1 MSKSH
6 RGKGIRSLARHGRG
20 TCGRCKKEN
29 IKVLYEHE
37 IDGKKV
43 TVCKFCNAAIKNS
56 SVPAPAAAAEAAPAA
71 ETSAEQTSAEATATA
86 EAVSAESPA
95 ATAAAEEAS
104 AAE

>member
-56 SVPAPAAAAEAAPAA
+56 SVPAPAPAADAAPAAEETVATQESAGQTAAEATTEAAPAA
-71 ETSAEQTSAEATATA
+71 EPEKTE
-86 EAVSAESPA
+86 
-95 ATAAAEEAS
+95 AAAE
-104 AAE
+104 

>member
-71 ETSAEQTSAEATATA
+71 QASAEQTSAEATATA
-86 EAVSAESPA
+86 ETVSAE
-95 ATAAAEEAS
+95 TAAAEEAS

>member
-86 EAVSAESPA
+86 EAVSAESSA
-95 ATAAAEEAS
+95 ETAAAEEAS

>member
-71 ETSAEQTSAEATATA
+71 ETSAEQTSAEATA

-95 ATAAAEEAS
+95 ETAAAEEAS